1 MITLAQIVNRPHP
14 SFVLTI
20 SVALSKANSSQR
32 EFMFP
37 FDKAYFHLRFLHFFC
52 VLTLD
57 HMITLS
63 LRISSTSSI
72 MHDSPSVGINVAASS
87 TSCQLIKCN
96 PQHNGCNGCPHVQ
109 EIN

>member
-37 FDKAYFHLRFLHFFC
+37 FDKAF
-52 VLTLD
+52 
-57 HMITLS
+57 S
-63 LRISSTSSI
+63 ISAFSTF
-72 MHDSPSVGINVAASS
+72 SV
-87 TSCQLIKCN
+87 C
-96 PQHNGCNGCPHVQ
+96 
-109 EIN
+109 